1 MANQSF
7 KVESSIALRDS
18 DGSLMRLHHDGV
30 LEKITSTATGKV
42 HTTADMVS
50 KQEATAISIA
60 LGG

>member
-7 KVESSIALRDS
+7 KVESSIELRDS
-18 DGSLMRLHHDGV
+18 DGSLMRIHHEGV
-30 LEKITSTATGKV
+30 LEKVSSASSGKI